1 MVIKRIGNIFFR
13 QGIKIPINC
22 VIILSEKDHAMLPGV
37 IFLILWFLKAQNK
50 LHAAQ
55 TRS

>member
-1 MVIKRIGNIFFR
+1 MVIDKDWQYFFR

-37 IFLILWFLKAQNK
+37 IVLN
-50 LHAAQ
+50 
-55 TRS
+55 SMVS